1 LAAGMAFEFVF
12 TKEKIIM
19 KKTSTLLIA
28 MILTVSMYAFPNQS
42 TLSVSASFN
51 NSMYITIDGNRYRPT
66 DNELLLTNI
75 TPGYHTIQ
83 VYQQRAGIRNSGF
96 GSTRLIYSSNVYVK
110 PLYHVDI
117 TINRF
122 GKVFIDEQQ
131 LGNTID
137 GNCNNNNNNGWD
149 NNNNNNNNWN
159 NNGNNNW
166 NNNNNNNWNNGGNN
180 NWNNN
185 PNRIMNTTS
194 FDQFEQTLRN
204 ENFEN
209 TRLTMAK
216 QVIANNFF
224 STAQIKTLL
233 GLFTFENNKL
243 ELAKYALTYT
253 VDKGNYFTLAN
264 EFTFSSNKEALM
276 RHIQNNR

>member
-1 LAAGMAFEFVF
+1 MAFEFVF
-12 TKEKIIM
+12 SKEKIIM

-28 MILTVSMYAFPNQS
+28 MILTVSMYAFPSQS
-42 TLSVSASFN
+42 ILSVSASFN
-51 NSMYITIDGNRYRPT
+51 NSMYVTIDGNRYRPS

-75 TPGYHTIQ
+75 TAGYHSIQ

-96 GSTRLIYSSNVYVK
+96 GSSRLIYSSNVYVK

-137 GNCNNNNNNGWD
+137 GNYNNNNNNGW
-149 NNNNNNNNWN
+149 NN

-166 NNNNNNNWNNGGNN
+166 NNNNNNWNNGGNN
-180 NWNNN
+180 NWSNN
-185 PNRIMNTTS
+185 PNRVMNATS

-216 QVIANNFF
+216 QVITNNFF

-233 GLFTFENNKL
+233 GLFTFESNKL